1 MLPLHCFSGFVLPL
15 FSLRLFRDYE
25 RVGLLRQSFT
35 FLGPW
40 HRIFVR
46 NEDRQRVF
54 AGFQRIQ
61 RRFDRELQPGLMSGL
76 SRPCRITFDLDETV

>member
-35 FLGPW
+35 FLSPW
-40 HRIFVR
+40 HCIFVR

-54 AGFQRIQ
+54 AGF
-61 RRFDRELQPGLMSGL
+61 ELLPGLMSGL

>member
-35 FLGPW
+35 FLSPW
-40 HRIFVR
+40 HCIFVR

-54 AGFQRIQ
+54 AGFQSIQ
-61 RRFDRELQPGLMSGL
+61 RRFGRGTAAGLDVGVEPALQDHLRFG
-76 SRPCRITFDLDETV
+76 

>member
-54 AGFQRIQ
+54 AGFQRIR
-61 RRFDRELQPGLMSGL
+61 RRFDRGTAAGLDVGVEPALQDHLRFG
-76 SRPCRITFDLDETV
+76 